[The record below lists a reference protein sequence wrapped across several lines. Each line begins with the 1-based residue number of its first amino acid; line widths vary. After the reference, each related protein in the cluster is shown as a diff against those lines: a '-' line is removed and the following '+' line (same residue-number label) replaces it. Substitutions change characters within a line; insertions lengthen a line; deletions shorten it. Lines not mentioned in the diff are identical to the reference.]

1 MELRYGLMAFQQ
13 MLLGGVLFFRVCE
26 SRSLPN
32 RSLGVFV
39 EFQHKPIPM
48 LFGGLDF
55 DSNIWQYVQEGIY
68 T

>member
-1 MELRYGLMAFQQ
+1 
-13 MLLGGVLFFRVCE
+13 MLLGGVLFFRVYE
-26 SRSLPN
+26 SRSQPN
-32 RSLGVFV
+32 HSLEVFV